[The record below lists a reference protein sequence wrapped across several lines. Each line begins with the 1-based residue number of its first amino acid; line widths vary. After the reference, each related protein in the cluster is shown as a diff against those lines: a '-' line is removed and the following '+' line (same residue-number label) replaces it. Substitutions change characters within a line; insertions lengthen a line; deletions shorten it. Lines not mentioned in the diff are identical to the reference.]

1 MSDDPKNDPEVGLT
15 RVALSASDLDAA
27 ARLLSLLLR
36 AEGDRVPDQ
45 PTDAQAAGWPTLT
58 ADRAI
63 LVERARRAFVNRAR
77 RSGNFSKAMFG
88 EPAWDMLLA
97 LYATEHSARHTV
109 SEIVNFSGV
118 PPTTAL
124 RWLDF
129 LENKEQLVVRR
140 PSATDK
146 RVCLIELSDKAR
158 DALDLYFS
166 GTVGTEA

>member
-15 RVALSASDLDAA
+15 RVVLSAGDLDAA

-36 AEGDRVPDQ
+36 GQGDRGQD
-45 PTDAQAAGWPTLT
+45 PTTDSHGAGWPTLT
-58 ADRAI
+58 AGRAI
-63 LVERARRAFVNRAR
+63 LVERARRTFVNRAR

-109 SEIVNFSGV
+109 SELGNLAGV

-158 DALDLYFS
+158 DALDMYFS

>member
-1 MSDDPKNDPEVGLT
+1 MSDDPKKNPEVGLT

-36 AEGDRVPDQ
+36 AEGDGGRD
-45 PTDAQAAGWPTLT
+45 PTGDSHGAGWPTLT
-58 ADRAI
+58 AERAI
-63 LVERARRAFVNRAR
+63 LVERARRTFVNRSR
-77 RSGNFSKAMFG
+77 RSASFSPAMFG

-109 SEIVNFSGV
+109 SEIVNLSGV

-140 PSATDK
+140 PSTTDK
-146 RVCLIELSDKAR
+146 RVCLVELSDKAR
-158 DALDLYFS
+158 DALDMYFS